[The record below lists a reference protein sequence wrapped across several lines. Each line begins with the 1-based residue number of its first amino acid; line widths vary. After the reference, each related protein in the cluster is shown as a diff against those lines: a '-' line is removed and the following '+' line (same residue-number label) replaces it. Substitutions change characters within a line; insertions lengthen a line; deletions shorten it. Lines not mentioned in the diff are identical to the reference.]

1 MDNSYVRVMIMPMI
15 DHFDDCQH
23 CQELFE
29 KLETDFQDFGY
40 SVFNYYK
47 HPHKYIED
55 EVGLKLGYD
64 KFNIFLVNIDG
75 FQMVEKAL
83 VSSPMINQFFK
94 RVYLFEK
101 DSLKREEFPQEFK
114 SQLLKEGAFK
124 LGGIHYYYFN
134 KYRNYETF
142 EDDVDLIINGY
153 EDIQDLENLL
163 FNVISHGIVGLTNV
177 VDIKAIS
184 KEVAKTL
191 IPSSDGESYILPDL
205 PQQS

>member
-15 DHFDDCQH
+15 NHFDECQH

-29 KLETDFQDFGY
+29 KLEVDFQDFGY

-55 EVGLKLGYD
+55 EVGLKLGYA
-64 KFNIFLVNIDG
+64 KFNVFLVNIDG
-75 FQMVEKAL
+75 FKAIEKAL
-83 VSSPMINQFFK
+83 VDSPMTNQFFK

-101 DSLKREEFPQEFK
+101 DSLKRDEFPQEFK

-134 KYRNYETF
+134 KYRSLETF

-153 EDIQDLENLL
+153 DNISDLESIL
-163 FNVISHGIVGLTNV
+163 FGAISHKVARLTEV

-184 KEVAKTL
+184 KDVAKAL
-191 IPSSDGESYILPDL
+191 IPSSDGGSYILLDQ